1 MAVEAVEEF
10 PMDLSGYQQISIDP
24 FACDTLSE
32 DQRTALKANIQL
44 TRDAIVLFTA
54 CGGASGYGG
63 HTGGAFDT
71 MPEVCV
77 LDAFFR
83 GCPDKFVPIL
93 FDEAGHRVG
102 TQYLFSVLRGHMPA
116 GKLLG
121 YRQGNTGLP
130 GHPELGR
137 TPGIQFSSGRLGHM
151 WPMVNG
157 ICRGEPGKV
166 VIALS
171 SDGSQMEGN
180 TAEAARIAVAN
191 NFNIKLFIDDND
203 VTIAG
208 HPSEYLKGYNVGKTL
223 QGHGLTTEDVAGE
236 DLDALFAA
244 MVRAV
249 KHDGPYAVV
258 LKRPMCPTIE
268 GVEGTCEGHDACAK
282 PAAVKYLT
290 DRGHIKAAERLEA
303 QKKINDPYEYLGVGA
318 MGAPRQVFGSAVVDV
333 VKRIPAEERA
343 AKVFALDSDLEGSCG
358 MAKIREGVPEVYRNS
373 GVMERGNFSACA
385 GFGFKEGCQSIFGT
399 FAAFQEMIISE
410 VTMARLNQCNVI
422 CHFSHSGVDGMSD
435 NTCHF
440 GQNNF
445 FADCGVADEGGHQ
458 TKLYFPADVHQMKKV
473 VEAVF
478 WNQGLRFI
486 YSTRSAVPEI
496 LSPKDQK
503 PFFGDGY
510 EFQPDKD
517 DVIFD
522 SGVGFIVT
530 YGDAVYR
537 CVDAVTRLRQEGI
550 EIGLISKC
558 QVNVIDEDVM
568 KLVGESKFVLVVES
582 QNTKTGLGVRFGTW
596 LLERGLSP
604 KFKRCGTHTDGV
616 GGQWEQSYGQGYDP
630 KSVMDEVRKLLA

>member
-1 MAVEAVEEF
+1 MADEEF
-10 PMDLSGYQQISIDP
+10 PIDLAAYQQVSIDP
-24 FACDTLSE
+24 WASETLSD
-32 DQRTALKANIQL
+32 DQRAALTANIQL
-44 TRDAIVLFTA
+44 TRDAIVMFTA

-63 HTGGAFDT
+63 HTGGAYDT
-71 MPEVCV
+71 MPEVCI

-83 GCPDKFVPIL
+83 ACPDKFVPIL
-93 FDEAGHRVG
+93 FDEAGHRVA
-102 TQYLFSVLRGHMPA
+102 TQYLFSALRGHLPA

-137 TPGIQFSSGRLGHM
+137 TPGIQFSSGRLGHI
-151 WPMVNG
+151 WPFVNG
-157 ICRGEPGKV
+157 MCRGEPGKV
-166 VIALS
+166 VTALS

-191 NFNIKLFIDDND
+191 GFNIKLFIDDND

-223 QGHGLTTEDVAGE
+223 AGHGLATEDVPGE

-258 LKRPMCPTIE
+258 LKRPMAPSME
-268 GVEGTCEGHDACAK
+268 GVEGSCHGHDAVAK
-282 PAAVKYLT
+282 PAALKYLN
-290 DRGHIKAAERLEA
+290 DRGHTKAAARLEA
-303 QKKINDPYEYLGVGA
+303 QQKINDPYQYLGCGA
-318 MGAPRQVFGSAVVDV
+318 MGAPRQVFGTAVVEV
-333 VKRIPAEERA
+333 VKQLPAEERSDRVWA
-343 AKVFALDSDLEGSCG
+343 FDSDLEGSCG
-358 MAKIREGVPEVYRNS
+358 MQKIREGVPEVYTNS

-385 GFGFKEGCQSIFGT
+385 GFGFKENRQGIFGT

-410 VTMARLNQCNVI
+410 ATMARLNKCNVI

-435 NTCHF
+435 NMCHF

-445 FADCGVADEGGHQ
+445 FADGGLQDEDALP
-458 TKLYFPADVHQMKKV
+458 TRLYFPADVHQMKKV
-473 VEAVF
+473 VQAIF
-478 WNQGLRFI
+478 WERGLRFI
-486 YSTRSAVPEI
+486 YSTRSSVPEI
-496 LSPKDQK
+496 LNPADQK

-510 EFQPDKD
+510 EFQPNKD
-517 DVIFD
+517 DVIFG

-530 YGDAVYR
+530 YGDALYR
-537 CVDAVTRLRQEGI
+537 CVDAVTRLRQQGI
-550 EIGLISKC
+550 EVGLISKC
-558 QVNVIDEDVM
+558 QVNVIDEDAM
-568 KLVGESKFVLVVES
+568 QLAGKSKFVLVVES

-604 KFKRCGTHTDGV
+604 RFKRCGTHTDGV

-630 KSVMDEVRKLLA
+630 ESVMGEVRKLLEAC